1 MEIPTLEDDG
11 LLTPE
16 IGPWGIEKY
25 RHVAL
30 YSSVFIQSMRKYWEC
45 LVYIDLFSGAG
56 RSKIRGTDK
65 IIPASPIIAL
75 TLERKFDKYIFCERD
90 EDKFNAL
97 AERIKRNY
105 DDFKIN
111 LINGDVNIE
120 VDKLIKL
127 IPAPAKHFRVLTF
140 CFVDPSKL
148 DDLKF
153 STLQRLF
160 SARYVDFLVLIPSG
174 MDAARVLEK
183 YYFSTGSTKL
193 DDFLGRKDWRESL
206 KEDEQ
211 KGIRK
216 EEFAVKEFCKSMISL
231 GLKDPG
237 LANALPIF
245 SDDKNLLLLLYRLVL
260 FSRREL
266 GNMFWQEIKKSLD
279 PQRKIKFPAE

>member
-1 MEIPTLEDDG
+1 MMEIPTLEDDG

-30 YSSVFIQSMRKYWEC
+30 YSSLFIKSMRKHWEC

-75 TLERKFDKYIFCERD
+75 TLERRFDKYIFCERD
-90 EDKFNAL
+90 EDKYNAL
-97 AERIKRNY
+97 SRRMKRNY
-105 DDFKIN
+105 EGFDIN
-111 LINGDVNIE
+111 LINGDANIE
-120 VDKLIKL
+120 VDEIIKL
-127 IPAPAKHFRVLTF
+127 IPEPARSFRVLSF

-153 STLQRLF
+153 LTLQRLF

-174 MDAARVLEK
+174 MDAARVLER
-183 YYFSTGSTKL
+183 YYFSAECTKL
-193 DDFLGRKDWRESL
+193 DDFLGKTDWRQSL
-206 KEDEQ
+206 IEDEQ
-211 KGIRK
+211 KGISK
-216 EEFAVKEFCKSMISL
+216 EEFVVKEFCKSVKSI
-231 GLKDPG
+231 GFIDPG
-237 LANALPIF
+237 LENALPIF
-245 SDDKNLLLLLYRLVL
+245 SDDKNLLLYRLVL

-266 GNMFWQEIKKSLD
+266 GNKFWQEIKKSLD
-279 PQRKIKFPAE
+279 PQRKIKFPAD